1 MESYK
6 SKANLAFANNLFY
19 MSVPVKPEVKNK
31 LYFNK
36 FKYKAVCN
44 IQGAAYTYYTP
55 DLETF
60 ISRMDKLRDM
70 RSQGNRYG
78 VRTIDQEWIEY
89 WEEVNIDQ
97 ISKFLTWRNTVKK
110 ERCMIRIQ
118 HDNVS
123 FFSDDLGLLETL
135 SYIDQN
141 VSFYEAKVLGSETLY
156 FTKQPKYQYRTY
168 FKGKRCPEDFFSNVI
183 EFSQRYQSVYVSKGL
198 KSLAENRRK
207 NYTRF
212 MYLHGS
218 YFVDYDDSSMVT
230 ILHML
235 FPGMIAK
242 TYTLAKRP

>member
-1 MESYK
+1 MT
-6 SKANLAFANNLFY
+6 A
-19 MSVPVKPEVKNK
+19 PVKLVVKNK

-36 FKYKAVCN
+36 FRYKAVCK

-60 ISRMDKLRDM
+60 ISRMEQLREVYPTGYKAD
-70 RSQGNRYG
+70 RYG
-78 VRTIDQEWIEY
+78 VRVIDKEWTEY
-89 WEEVNIDQ
+89 WEEVNIDK

-135 SYIDQN
+135 SSIDQN
-141 VSFYEAKVLGSETLY
+141 VTFYEAKVLGSETLY

-168 FKGKRCPEDFFSNVI
+168 FKGKRCPEDFFGNVI
-183 EFSQRYQSVYVSKGL
+183 EFSQRYQSVHVSKGL
-198 KSLAENRRK
+198 KSLAENRHK
-207 NYTRF
+207 SYTRF

-218 YFVDYDDSSMVT
+218 YFIDYDDNSMIT

-242 TYTLAKRP
+242 TYTLAKQP